1 MQTSAKCVLKSVQS
15 VVLRTSFSE
24 CHMTARAAA
33 LCKEKIFI
41 LDDGW
46 PDSETGDCSV
56 LWSYETIK
64 IDLSKSNG
72 FFIQSVIEK
81 EVAKKLDLKY
91 EEKRYIEREK
101 ERVDVKE

>member
-1 MQTSAKCVLKSVQS
+1 MHIESKK
-15 VVLRTSFSE
+15 
-24 CHMTARAAA
+24 
-33 LCKEKIFI
+33 

-46 PDSETGDCSV
+46 PETGDCSA
-56 LWSYETIK
+56 LSSYEAIK
-64 IDLSKSNG
+64 IDLSKSHE
-72 FFIQSVIEK
+72 FFIQSVIEN